1 MILNIMVY
9 YILKMQL
16 KIILII
22 IKKFNN
28 NNIKNKGIKLKNNIK
43 EFIVIYN

>member
-16 KIILII
+16 KIILVI

-28 NNIKNKGIKLKNNIK
+28 INNINNIKNK
-43 EFIVIYN
+43 

>member
-16 KIILII
+16 KIIIII

-28 NNIKNKGIKLKNNIK
+28 NNNIKNKELN
-43 EFIVIYN
+43 